1 MYGGFEVYK
10 TYLAVKLHFTSKSYD
25 FHKYEGKIN
34 VKLDTFTKRN
44 DRYFFHKLSTRYNES
59 DIVYFFVSN
68 FVSDSKKWVGNLLE
82 NEGAE
87 AYTKW
92 RRYQESNRYHF
103 RNDCVLLNDYLGTN
117 SLRFDDVFR
126 SDNGQHP
133 RFLQLLIQ
141 RKIHIQTAVIFN
153 TILSFSKA
161 FDKSIKERI
170 IWPDLSFKI
179 AKLKN
184 FVSMNDTE
192 CRIIMKD
199 IFV

>member
-25 FHKYEGKIN
+25 FHKYDGKIN

-44 DRYFFHKLSTRYNES
+44 DRYFFHKLSKRYS
-59 DIVYFFVSN
+59 SDDIVYFFVSN
-68 FVSDSKKWVGNLLE
+68 FVADSKKWIGNLLE

-92 RRYQESNRYHF
+92 RKYKESGTYHF
-103 RNDCVLLNDYLGTN
+103 RNDCVLVNDYLGTN
-117 SLRFDDVFR
+117 NIRFDDVFR
-126 SDNGQHP
+126 SVNGQHP
-133 RFLQLLIQ
+133 RLLQLLIQ
-141 RKIHIQTAVIFN
+141 RKIHVQTAVIFN
-153 TILSFSKA
+153 SILSFGKVW
-161 FDKSIKERI
+161 DKSIKEKI

-192 CRIIMKD
+192 CKIIMKD